1 MDCEQVIRLLW
12 TWLDRE
18 LEAEVCQEV
27 EEHVRACLRCKEHAD
42 FERRLR
48 EVIQACCRKD
58 RAPAGLKARLLA
70 LLEESS
76 RSGDAGGGH

>member
-18 LEAEVCQEV
+18 LEVEVSQEV

-48 EVIQACCRKD
+48 EIIQTCCKKD
-58 RAPAGLKARLLA
+58 KAPAGLRARLLA
-70 LLEESS
+70 LLAESS
-76 RSGDAGGGH
+76 HGGDALSGH

>member
-1 MDCEQVIRLLW
+1 MDCEQVIQLLW

-18 LEAEVCQEV
+18 LEAAVCQEV

-48 EVIQACCRKD
+48 EIIQACCKKE

-70 LLEESS
+70 LLEEASQGS
-76 RSGDAGGGH
+76 DATGSH